1 MTLLG
6 SKRPRE
12 DDNNEAYRPRKRPGG
27 ASRVSKSETEAVLLR
42 QQQRAEEAR
51 QAATTRGVEEV
62 VRQHYN
68 AVPQRGRDWRKTD
81 SRIKGLRS
89 FNNWIKSTII
99 HKFSP
104 AEAGTESLPLRVL
117 DIGCGKGGD
126 LGKWQQAPQPLEL
139 YVGVDPAEVSIEQA
153 RERYTQM
160 RSGGRGG
167 RGGSGGYHGGRPQ
180 RTFDAE
186 FFAEDAFAYSLGDIP
201 LIREVGFGPGSRW
214 GPAGGFDVV
223 SMMFCMHYA
232 FENEVKAKGMLANVA
247 GSLKKGGRF
256 IGVIP
261 NSDVIRSGVEAFHA
275 RRSKNAAGKPQNESN
290 GKPEGG
296 NRDEARATGSESP
309 PYIIGGQANSPPI
322 EPTPSDKANGEA
334 PARPTKGQETSEA
347 APGVTPAINVLTE
360 PPSEANGTS
369 EKRKTDMPSTK
380 EGSLDFNPQVPDSK
394 DDQPAAPAVAE
405 WGNSI
410 YRVRF
415 PGDTPKDGIFRP
427 PYGWKYSF
435 FMEEAVEEVPEY
447 VVPWEAFR
455 AYVPL
460 SSPRKILLTWLRSYS
475 IAEDYNLELQY
486 RKSFAEIWKEENSS
500 PVFGPLS
507 ERMGVR
513 GRDAG
518 PLLVSDEEMEA
529 ASACFQSLH
538 MVFSTNKSQVS
549 TMHSASTRSSILKR
563 STLAFGDNV

>member
-1 MTLLG
+1 MTSHG
-6 SKRPRE
+6 SKRPHE
-12 DDNNEAYRPRKRPGG
+12 DDDIDASRPRKRPGG
-27 ASRVSKSETEAVLLR
+27 ASRVSRIGSEAVRQR

-89 FNNWIKSTII
+89 FNNWVKSTII

-104 AEAGTESLPLRVL
+104 AEAETEPYPLRVL

-126 LGKWQQAPQPLEL
+126 LGKWQQVPQPLEL

-153 RERYTQM
+153 RERYAQM
-160 RSGGRGG
+160 RSGGGRGARGG
-167 RGGSGGYHGGRPQ
+167 RGGYHGGRPQ

-201 LIREVGFGPGSRW
+201 LIREVGFGPGTRW

-232 FENEVKAKGMLANVA
+232 FESEVKAKGMLANVA

-275 RRSKNAAGKPQNESN
+275 RQVKSATGNPQGESN
-290 GKPEGG
+290 GSPGG
-296 NRDEARATGSESP
+296 TEKNKAHTGSESP
-309 PYIIGGQANSPPI
+309 PYIIGEQGKSAPI
-322 EPTPSDKANGEA
+322 EPISNDLVDVENSTSHTEA
-334 PARPTKGQETSEA
+334 PNVSDA
-347 APGVTPAINVLTE
+347 APGIIPAINVLTE
-360 PPSEANGTS
+360 PASEVNGISAKPKPGILTINGAPQGPSPQEADN
-369 EKRKTDMPSTK
+369 
-380 EGSLDFNPQVPDSK
+380 K
-394 DDQPAAPAVAE
+394 DDRPAAPAVAE

-455 AYVPL
+455 AYVSL
-460 SSPRKILLTWLRSYS
+460 
-475 IAEDYNLELQY
+475 
-486 RKSFAEIWKEENSS
+486 
-500 PVFGPLS
+500 FGFIP
-507 ERMGVR
+507 
-513 GRDAG
+513 
-518 PLLVSDEEMEA
+518 
-529 ASACFQSLH
+529 
-538 MVFSTNKSQVS
+538 K
-549 TMHSASTRSSILKR
+549 TRLI
-563 STLAFGDNV
+563 

>member
-1 MTLLG
+1 MATAG
-6 SKRPRE
+6 TKRARE
-12 DDNNEAYRPRKRPGG
+12 DDQNPEVSRPRKRPGG
-27 ASRVSKSETEAVLLR
+27 AARISRAEADVVAQR

-51 QAATTRGVEEV
+51 QAAQVRGVEEV

-68 AVPQRGRDWRKTD
+68 AVPQRGREWRKTD

-89 FNNWIKSTII
+89 FNNWVKSTII

-104 AEAGTESLPLRVL
+104 NDSDQYPLRVL

-126 LGKWQQAPQPLEL
+126 LGKWQQAPQTVEL
-139 YVGVDPAEVSIEQA
+139 YVGVDPAEVSIDQA
-153 RERYTQM
+153 RDRYMQM
-160 RSGGRGG
+160 RSGGHRGGRGG
-167 RGGSGGYHGGRPQ
+167 RGGHHGGRQQ

-186 FFAEDAFAYSLGDIP
+186 FFAEDAFTYSLGDIP

-214 GPAGGFDVV
+214 GPSGGFDVV
-223 SMMFCMHYA
+223 TMMFCMHYA
-232 FENEVKAKGMLANVA
+232 FENETKAKGMLANVA

-256 IGVIP
+256 FGAIP
-261 NSDVIRSGVEAFHA
+261 NSDVIRSGVVAFNERQMKIQDSRQEPAKSLRAVETGVVATGPDSDSTSKKREAVESADDKPPAKRVEEKDSPCVENTAALNVVTETTNEQAA
-275 RRSKNAAGKPQNESN
+275 REVNGESSHSPPHGSPQIRDAQKEIREKSAQSHQAESN
-290 GKPEGG
+290 
-296 NRDEARATGSESP
+296 
-309 PYIIGGQANSPPI
+309 I
-322 EPTPSDKANGEA
+322 
-334 PARPTKGQETSEA
+334 QEK
-347 APGVTPAINVLTE
+347 L
-360 PPSEANGTS
+360 PSE
-369 EKRKTDMPSTK
+369 DP
-380 EGSLDFNPQVPDSK
+380 
-394 DDQPAAPAVAE
+394 VAE

-415 PGDTPKDGIFRP
+415 PGPTPKDGIFRP

-455 AYVPL
+455 GYVYSNYL
-460 SSPRKILLTWLRSYS
+460 AVVTAATISVLTTLRANS

-486 RKSFAEIWKEENSS
+486 RKPFAEVWREEKNH

-513 GRDAG
+513 GGDAG

-529 ASACFQSLH
+529 ASRFLL
-538 MVFSTNKSQVS
+538 
-549 TMHSASTRSSILKR
+549 SAL
-563 STLAFGDNV
+563 